1 MSQFLKV
8 SWLFEILPLRLFFS
22 WPIII
27 SVWAKASSVSEKSL
41 QKYNSALKKNILWY
55 RINFRVSGCSI
66 YLRTCLC
73 LYSLLYSLHH
83 LFALYQASCHLLE
96 IWEIGCMS
104 AHLHRLHL
112 FCVVIQMAFSR
123 NQAAHDNCMMWFFF
137 LTSFYS
143 TNYHVIKGSTLTL
156 SEKMTDHCQCG
167 DRALDRNT

>member
-66 YLRTCLC
+66 YLRTCL
-73 LYSLLYSLHH
+73 YSLLYSLHH

-137 LTSFYS
+137 LLLFTLQIIMSL
-143 TNYHVIKGSTLTL
+143 KGVLL
-156 SEKMTDHCQCG
+156 
-167 DRALDRNT
+167 L

>member
-41 QKYNSALKKNILWY
+41 QKYNSALKKTILWY

-66 YLRTCLC
+66 YLRTC

-137 LTSFYS
+137 LLLFTLQIIMSL
-143 TNYHVIKGSTLTL
+143 KGVLL
-156 SEKMTDHCQCG
+156 
-167 DRALDRNT
+167 L

>member
-66 YLRTCLC
+66 YLRTCL
-73 LYSLLYSLHH
+73 YSLLYSLHH

-123 NQAAHDNCMMWFFF
+123 NQAAHDNC
-137 LTSFYS
+137 
-143 TNYHVIKGSTLTL
+143 IKGSTLTL